1 MTACFVDERRSSCLT
16 FPQRLFET
24 TISNAMTNRTLKSF
38 QLGETLGVG
47 TVGTIRRAVDRANRR
62 EVALKILQPAVS
74 QDETIR
80 LRFEREIEVLH
91 KLDHPNVVACYDHGI
106 DGDRLFYSMEIVRG
120 GTLKDL
126 LKRRGK
132 LRIEEV
138 LECGWQL
145 CSALQHIH
153 NHGIVH
159 RDLKPSNIYLNRTG
173 LIKLGDFGIA
183 LDTGATEITDQGL
196 TVGSY
201 LYMSPEQI
209 RGDRSISYQA
219 DLYAVGC
226 LLFELVTGK
235 PPYEGANFARIF
247 DQHLSTAPPSARERV
262 PECPEVLDDLI
273 RSLLS
278 KDPDDRPINA
288 RSVQGILAET
298 LSELVGPQVIDTL
311 KRCHKSGSRRLERL
325 IVPEKLTTNEISWRQ
340 LGGAA
345 AAIVGLIAVAA
356 ALRFFGGL

>member
-1 MTACFVDERRSSCLT
+1 MTRK
-16 FPQRLFET
+16 
-24 TISNAMTNRTLKSF
+24 TLKSF

-47 TVGTIRRAVDRANRR
+47 TVGTIRRAVDKASHR

-91 KLDHPNVVACYDHGI
+91 KLDHPNVVACYDHGL
-106 DGDRLFYSMEIVRG
+106 DDQRLFYSMEVVEG
-120 GTLKDL
+120 GTLKEIL
-126 LKRRGK
+126 QKRGR
-132 LRIEEV
+132 LRIEEA

-159 RDLKPSNIYLNRTG
+159 RDLKPSNIYLNANG

-183 LDTGATEITDQGL
+183 LDTGAVEITDQGL

-209 RGDRSISYQA
+209 RGERSISYPA

-226 LLFELVTGK
+226 LLYELVTGE
-235 PPYEGANFARIF
+235 PPFTGDNFARIF
-247 DQHLSTAPPSARERV
+247 DQHLSAEPPSARKIV
-262 PECPEVLDDLI
+262 PDCPEMLDDLI
-273 RSLLS
+273 RSLLNKNS
-278 KDPDDRPINA
+278 DDRPINA
-288 RSVQGILAET
+288 RSVQGILAEI
-298 LSELVGPQVIDTL
+298 LSEAVGPHVIGTL
-311 KRCHKSGSRRLERL
+311 KECHRTGSRRLERL
-325 IVPEKLTTNEISWRQ
+325 VAPPPMTTSEVSWGQ
-340 LGGAA
+340 LGIAA
-345 AAIVGLIAVAA
+345 AAIASLIAVASVVRI
-356 ALRFFGGL
+356 LSGS

>member
-1 MTACFVDERRSSCLT
+1 MTH
-16 FPQRLFET
+16 
-24 TISNAMTNRTLKSF
+24 RTLKSF

-74 QDETIR
+74 QDEIIR
-80 LRFEREIEVLH
+80 RRFEREIEVLH
-91 KLDHPNVVACYDHGI
+91 KLTHPNVVACYDHGI

-126 LKRRGK
+126 LRKRGK
-132 LRIEEV
+132 LRIEEA

-145 CSALQHIH
+145 CSALQYIH

-201 LYMSPEQI
+201 LYMAPEQI

-235 PPYEGANFARIF
+235 PPYEGTNFARIF
-247 DQHLSTAPPSARERV
+247 DQHLRAEPPSARERV
-262 PECPEVLDDLI
+262 PECPQVLDELI
-273 RSLLS
+273 QSLLS

-298 LSELVGPQVIDTL
+298 LSEIVGPQIIDTL
-311 KRCHKSGSRRLERL
+311 KRCHQTGSRRLERL
-325 IVPEKLTTNEISWRQ
+325 ITPEKLTTNEVSWSQ
-340 LGGAA
+340 LGKAA
-345 AAIVGLIAVAA
+345 AAIAGLITIAA
-356 ALRFFGGL
+356 ALRFLGGL